1 MFYIKKPDIFGYIII
16 CFVLACIGRLCTPK
30 CPQGYYRQQCNEN
43 CTCDAGACDDVFGCV
58 TTGK

>member
-30 CPQGYYRQQCNEN
+30 CPQCNEN